1 MPQRVSVAVDAASP
15 SYDRLYTY
23 EVPDALAQYASP
35 GARVLVPFGK
45 GKPRAGVIFALEGG
59 EGSDAKAVKP
69 ITDIEHSEP
78 AMSGEL
84 LELARLLHDTAF
96 CTYSDAVH
104 TVMPKSGFMVS
115 DAKGEALKPAKSG
128 HIETVYCYHESSV
141 TPRLTEKQRAVTELC
156 KENPM
161 TAPQICARLTVTR
174 AVVER
179 LAQKGI
185 LECSQRT
192 KADEMSETA
201 SSPMPELT
209 AEQSKAAGEIK
220 QYAADPARPRTTLLY
235 GVTGSGKTLVY
246 IELIR
251 ETVRQNRAALVL
263 VPEIALATQ
272 MIGRLRSLFGERV
285 GVLHSAL
292 SDTERR
298 IQWES
303 IKSRKYDVIVGTRS
317 AVFAPAPDIGLIV
330 IDEEQEGSYI
340 SDRSPRYDARV
351 IAAYRARRHN
361 ARLLLT
367 SATPSIETYYKAQT
381 GSYNLVTLPS
391 RFAAAPLPEVHV
403 ADMRSELLAG
413 NSHHISE
420 YMRCAIEQRL
430 ERGEQCILLLNRR
443 GYRTIS
449 MCCSCQKIVKC
460 PSCDTPLVIH
470 KARGCYVCHYC
481 GRTQP
486 IKEVCEFCG
495 GRIKHTGIG
504 TQKIEEELA
513 ELFPKARI
521 LRLDVDSASRRGEL
535 EKRLAEFGRGEYDM
549 IIGTQMIAKGL
560 DFPNVTLA
568 GVLSV
573 DTLLEM
579 PSFRARERAFSLL
592 TQVVG
597 RSGRGNRAGE
607 AVIQTVDPDHDVIRL
622 AAKQDYDAFYKNEI
636 ALRRAQ
642 LYPPFCAISSA
653 GFVAERESEALRG
666 AALFARLVENEQRNN
681 HPDMPIRI
689 LGPAPM
695 RVAYVNDL
703 YRYRIVFKSRGDR
716 EFREMLRVCQKK
728 YSQSAESRST
738 RCFIDM
744 SGDGEG

>member
-1 MPQRVSVAVDAASP
+1 MPQRVLVAVDAASP
-15 SYDRLYTY
+15 SYDRLYSY
-23 EVPDALAQYASP
+23 DVPDSLTRYARP

-45 GKPRAGVIFALEGG
+45 GKPRAGVIFETDIN
-59 EGSDAKAVKP
+59 SDAAKPVK
-69 ITDIEHSEP
+69 TVADIERGDP
-78 AMSGEL
+78 VMSDEL
-84 LELARLLHDTAF
+84 LKLARLLHDSCF
-96 CTYSDAVH
+96 CTYGDAIH
-104 TVMPKSGFMVS
+104 TVCPKSGFLIS
-115 DAKGEALKPAKSG
+115 DSSGEALKPAKRG
-128 HIETVYCYHESSV
+128 HIETVYCYHEPTVS
-141 TPRLTEKQRAVTELC
+141 PRLTEKQRAVTELV
-156 KENPM
+156 KDNPM
-161 TAPQICARLTVTR
+161 TAPQICAQLNITR

-185 LECSQRT
+185 LESGERT
-192 KADEMSETA
+192 KADTLSRAA
-201 SSPMPELT
+201 SSPMPQLT
-209 AEQSKAAGEIK
+209 TEQSDAVAEIK
-220 QYAADPARPRTTLLY
+220 RYSADTSRPRTTLLY

-251 ETVRQNRAALVL
+251 ECVKNGRAALVL

-272 MIGRLRSLFGERV
+272 MIGRLRALFGERV

-298 IQWES
+298 IQWEN
-303 IKSRKYDVIVGTRS
+303 IKSGRYDVIVGTRS

-351 IAAYRARRHN
+351 IAAYRARRHD
-361 ARLLLT
+361 AKLLLT
-367 SATPSIETYYKAQT
+367 SATPSIETYYKAKT
-381 GSYNLVTLPS
+381 GSYNLVALTA
-391 RFAAAPLPEVHV
+391 RFGDAPLPEVHI

-413 NSHHISE
+413 NSHYISE
-420 YMRCAIEQRL
+420 YMRQAIASRL

-486 IKEVCEFCG
+486 IEEICAFCG

-513 ELFPKARI
+513 ELFPTARI

-597 RSGRGNRAGE
+597 RSGRGNRVGE
-607 AVIQTVDPDHDVIRL
+607 AIIQTIDPDRDVIQL
-622 AAKQDYDAFYKNEI
+622 AAEQNYDGFYQNEI
-636 ALRRAQ
+636 ALRQAH
-642 LYPPFCAISSA
+642 LYPPFCAVSSA
-653 GFVAERESEALRG
+653 GFVAKRESDALRG
-666 AALFARLVENEQRNN
+666 ASLFAQLVEDEQRQN
-681 HPDMPIRI
+681 HPQMPIRI

-695 RVAYVNDL
+695 RVAYINDL

-716 EFREMLRVCQKK
+716 AFREMLRECLEK
-728 YSQSAESRST
+728 YSQSSESRSA
-738 RCFIDM
+738 RCFVDM
-744 SGDGEG
+744 SGDGDG